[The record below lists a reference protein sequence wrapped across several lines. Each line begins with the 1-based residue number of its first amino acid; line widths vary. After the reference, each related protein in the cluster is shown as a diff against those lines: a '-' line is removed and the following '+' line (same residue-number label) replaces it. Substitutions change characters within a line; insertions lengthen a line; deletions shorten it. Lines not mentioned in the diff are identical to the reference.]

1 MTPSPAPL
9 TRPWRLWCAGFVI
22 ICAGWVASPSAVPV
36 YDGINTPDEPY
47 KYVGRT
53 PAPAAASATE
63 PAGKGIKVQTSESG
77 PQVLLDLGEGAFST
91 TARKVTV
98 TASPL
103 LPDGA
108 PPRGSFDGNAYR
120 IEVAAPAR
128 LDPEK
133 AQGFLFLRAAVMT
146 SPDPV
151 IVHRDRPQ
159 DPWVEQRTSRV
170 GRDNLSTPFRAMG
183 DYAVIRLPGAKPI
196 ESLSSSTGKWLQI
209 GGVVVAA
216 LVLGAL
222 VIRSRREPD

>member
-1 MTPSPAPL
+1 MPPSPAPH
-9 TRPWRLWCAGFVI
+9 PQSWRRWSAGFAI
-22 ICAGWVASPSAVPV
+22 ICLGWLASPSAVPV
-36 YDGINTPDEPY
+36 YDGVQTPDEPY
-47 KYVGRT
+47 KYVGKT
-53 PAPAAASATE
+53 PAPAAASVTRR
-63 PAGKGIKVQTSESG
+63 AGQDVKLQSSESG

-91 TARKVTV
+91 TANDLTV

-108 PPRGSFDGNAYR
+108 PPRGTFDGNAYR
-120 IEVAAPAR
+120 ITVTAPAR
-128 LDPEK
+128 LVPEK
-133 AQGFLFLRAAVMT
+133 TQGFLFLRAAVMT

-196 ESLSSSTGKWLQI
+196 DSLSSSTGKWLQI

-222 VIRSRREPD
+222 IIRSRREPS